1 MNGNGNGYSV
11 SGALVMPANDITVH
25 AQWVANQ
32 YKVVYNANGGT
43 GAPTEQVEATDVT
56 VTVSAT
62 TPSRTG
68 YTFTGWDTLPNG
80 GGTGYNPGNT
90 FNMPAN
96 NTTLY
101 AQWQINRYSLI
112 YDANGGSGSVPTTQ
126 TDDFQASVIIDDPTL
141 LTNQGYT
148 FTGWNTAANGGGTSY
163 APGFSFVIPAANT
176 TLFAQWFA
184 NTNAIIYDV
193 TGGTGGP
200 ADDFVATNATA
211 TVSATVP
218 TKTGYTFVE
227 WQTGSG
233 TPYDP
238 SDTFTMPGYSVV
250 LYAVWT
256 INSYTLTYDANGG
269 TGAPTGGTHV
279 FDTTV
284 TVSASTPTRG
294 GFNFASWN
302 TAQNGSGTAYAGSA
316 TFNMPAE
323 NVTLYAQ
330 WTAIPAPPAAPNTDD
345 GEDTGKKPGP
355 GRNLPDPDTK
365 ETRPETP
372 VTIDPITTEPPADD
386 DWDTETMR
394 IVDPVTEEEQ
404 TEVVTPDGTWEL
416 DTDTGYVNFTPAPG
430 FFGRAEVEFVI
441 TTRKGVTYRA
451 MLSVYV
457 AKLGPTIPVTG
468 TESSTPLVWA
478 MWMIV
483 AGILLGTF
491 SRRRR
496 LF

>member
-1 MNGNGNGYSV
+1 
-11 SGALVMPANDITVH
+11 MP
-25 AQWVANQ
+25 
-32 YKVVYNANGGT
+32 
-43 GAPTEQVEATDVT
+43 P
-56 VTVSAT
+56 
-62 TPSRTG
+62 
-68 YTFTGWDTLPNG
+68 
-80 GGTGYNPGNT
+80 
-90 FNMPAN
+90 N

-101 AQWQINRYSLI
+101 AQWQIRQFQVI
-112 YDANGGSGSVPTTQ
+112 YNANGGSGSVPTTQ
-126 TDDFQASVIIDDPTL
+126 TADFQSSVAIEDATL
-141 LTNQGYT
+141 LSRTGYT
-148 FTGWNTAANGGGTSY
+148 FTGWNTSTTGSATAY
-163 APGFSFVIPAANT
+163 APGFSFVIPAEDT
-176 TLFAQWFA
+176 TLYAQWFA
-184 NTNAIIYDV
+184 DTNAIVYDP

-200 ADDFVATNATA
+200 ATDYAATNDTV

-330 WTAIPAPPAAPNTDD
+330 WTAIPTPPAPQGGGGGGNTDD
-345 GEDTGKKPGP
+345 EDDDTGKKPGP

-386 DWDTETMR
+386 EWDTETMR

-468 TESSTPLVWA
+468 TDSSTPLVWA